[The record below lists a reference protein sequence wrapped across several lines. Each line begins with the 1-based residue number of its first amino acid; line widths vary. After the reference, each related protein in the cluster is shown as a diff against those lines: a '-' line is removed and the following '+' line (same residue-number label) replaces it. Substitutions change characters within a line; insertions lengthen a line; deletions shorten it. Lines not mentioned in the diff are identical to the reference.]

1 MARMSQGGADM
12 DFGDVSNENMNSLS
26 VPELIASLKSA
37 FQSKYF
43 SEVEATLVSREEK
56 LKREIEAKVQEI
68 DLLKKKNELLEEKC
82 AIETFAKLKAEKELE
97 ECRRDCFKLKELNS
111 RMTEEQ
117 NEFNDI
123 LNGIVEDKNIIIELK
138 RKNCELECA
147 KLRAET
153 EIEVYKKK
161 FEELETHVFR
171 LEKSWMPLN
180 GVEPLGST
188 SDRVSGDILRD
199 KGFSEDQKSY
209 EKDKNV
215 DANDNMHLDLEA
227 DGSPCSRVL
236 KDGSGDMDIAGEKK
250 MSDSEEVESGP
261 NVGKK
266 CEMLVKQLHEI
277 GRGVNVDLGK
287 NAGPSCCPVKDVDI
301 IMDTA
306 EEKRVSQNGEV
317 ENRIDVE
324 VKSEKI
330 VINDSEPNEGP
341 GSSNRTDTYRGSGT
355 HLIVEIDSDDN
366 SAPPETSTVR
376 EMATPV
382 SADNVHSRQAVI
394 KNCTK
399 EVLKR
404 KRDLCQKRDLFL
416 NEGDSSSS
424 SSSSSYSEDELDLS
438 VDYLSMIRSFQ

>member
-306 EEKRVSQNGEV
+306 
-317 ENRIDVE
+317 
-324 VKSEKI
+324 
-330 VINDSEPNEGP
+330 
-341 GSSNRTDTYRGSGT
+341 GSGT